1 MPGCLQPLMN
11 QFQWHLPK
19 GKVEQAIN
27 EGAEY
32 IVSTDQSCLLHLQTY
47 IDKHKIDLKTIH
59 IVDLLCQVE
68 ENIFENE

>member
-1 MPGCLQPLMN
+1 VSMALAQR
-11 QFQWHLPK
+11 
-19 GKVEQAIN
+19 KVEQAVN

-47 IDKHKIDLKTIH
+47 IDKHKINIKTIH
-59 IVDLLCQVE
+59 IVDLLSQVE